1 MKGEKR
7 FVFVGQDS
15 DDFLCCLVKVGGVGY
30 SGEVKVFQEELDRVR
45 VPSRCC

>member
-30 SGEVKVFQEELDRVR
+30 SGEVEVLWEELNRVR
-45 VPSRCC
+45 VPGRFY